1 MKEIW
6 KSVRGYEKLYEVSSI
21 GRVKSL
27 GNSFKRKE
35 KILKTCSCRGYMGLW
50 LFKNGMMTRVLV
62 HRLVAE
68 TFIKNPKNKPFVN
81 HKDLKKTNNKVSNLE
96 WVTQKENMKHYNDS
110 KIKKLEN
117 EIKALKLE
125 LIKKESIKF

>member
-1 MKEIW
+1 
-6 KSVRGYEKLYEVSSI
+6 
-21 GRVKSL
+21 
-27 GNSFKRKE
+27 
-35 KILKTCSCRGYMGLW
+35 MGLW